1 MLIMNISI
9 PQQIIGVRISLPAG
23 VFITSINRAP
33 ELGVPGIGIGVAL
46 VFIWFK
52 IQVRRQK
59 YMYSL
64 APGVWNVS
72 KRSGM
77 KKDVYLCFT
86 QCFRARHGRP
96 TFETRGRVRH
106 FFS

>member
-33 ELGVPGIGIGVAL
+33 ELGVPGIGIVWPWSLFGLKSKCAD
-46 VFIWFK
+46 K
-52 IQVRRQK
+52 S
-59 YMYSL
+59 MYSL
-64 APGVWNVS
+64 APGVWNVCT
-72 KRSGM
+72 

-96 TFETRGRVRH
+96 SFETRGRVRH

>member
-59 YMYSL
+59 YVFFGTGCL
-64 APGVWNVS
+64 ECF
-72 KRSGM
+72 
-77 KKDVYLCFT
+77 KKKWHEKGCLPVFYAVF
-86 QCFRARHGRP
+86 
-96 TFETRGRVRH
+96 
-106 FFS
+106 

>member
-59 YMYSL
+59 YVFF
-64 APGVWNVS
+64 GHRVF
-72 KRSGM
+72 GM
-77 KKDVYLCFT
+77 FQKEV
-86 QCFRARHGRP
+86 A
-96 TFETRGRVRH
+96 
-106 FFS
+106 